1 MKYRS
6 RLGAPDIVKSVIL
19 WLGSVCFLSL
29 LLTQCRGQS
38 LPSQATYDVAK
49 VEIDASKQ
57 AAYKIPRTIFGTFLE
72 PIGNSTYGGLWA
84 DVLENP
90 SLEEGL
96 WSAAELK
103 KVLDREPQLVRASE
117 LGLPIPWEPLFYE
130 QQNRYAPQWTDTFN
144 SFRSLQIMGLPETE
158 VGIRQKVYL
167 PVHRIPGYS
176 GSLYAKLLSG
186 SRALHVSIRQRNH
199 PEVTLAKSSITL
211 NSTDWTRYEFHLG
224 LPPVGLKKLEPS
236 DFVISVEGDTTILVD
251 QISLLPDDNVD
262 GMDLDMISM
271 SRAMK
276 SPIVRFGGNFTSA
289 YHWRDGI
296 GPREKRVSMTNV
308 AWGIPE
314 YNTFGTDEFLHFC
327 ELIGARPQVALNLGT
342 GTPEEA
348 AGWVRYI
355 DDRWGTKS
363 GGLTWE
369 LGNELWGKFQVGYPG
384 LQRVA
389 ERTRTF
395 SDAVRRVDPT
405 AVLIATGGDAD
416 SYRDWN
422 SEQLQNASAFNYL
435 STHFV
440 VTTTA
445 VQKAAPSPDFIA
457 LANFALPV
465 GLQAKLREMYGQIQS
480 HPQSRDKVK
489 IAFTEWLFWAQG
501 DTVVRYDTMGGA
513 VAAAGFLNMLMRNA
527 DIVPISDMTGIIF
540 FGGIQK
546 ERSKVF
552 GTPAYWAFRM
562 FANAPATTVVE
573 THVASAEYSVEEG
586 STRLPRI
593 ERVPYLDVVAALD
606 DSKETLTL
614 FCVNRHLTRDVS
626 AEFSIS
632 GFHPLS
638 ESSAQTLFAP
648 SISMK
653 NDETDPEGIRPVD
666 VSVTLNKDTVRALL
680 RPASVTVVTLR
691 RAR

>member
-1 MKYRS
+1 
-6 RLGAPDIVKSVIL
+6 VF
-19 WLGSVCFLSL
+19 CFSL
-29 LLTQCRGQS
+29 VLTQCRAQNFQ
-38 LPSQATYDVAK
+38 PQATYDVAK
-49 VEIDASKQ
+49 VEIDSSKQ

-96 WSAAELK
+96 WSAGELK

-130 QQNRYAPQWTDTFN
+130 QQNRYAPQWTDSFN

-158 VGIRQKVYL
+158 VGMRQKVYL
-167 PVHRIPGYS
+167 PVHRVFGYS
-176 GSLYAKLLSG
+176 GSLYAKLLG
-186 SRALHVSIRQRNH
+186 GTGAVQVSIRQRNH
-199 PEVTLAKSSITL
+199 PDVTLASSSIAL
-211 NSTDWTRYEFHLG
+211 ASKDWTRYEFHLG
-224 LPPVGLKKLEPS
+224 VPPTGLKKLEPS
-236 DFVISVEGDTTILVD
+236 DFVISVKGDTTILVD
-251 QISLLPDDNVD
+251 QVSLLPDDNVD
-262 GMDLDMISM
+262 GMDPDMISM

-296 GPREKRVSMTNV
+296 GPREKRVSMTNA

-355 DDRWGTKS
+355 DDHWGNKS

-369 LGNELWGKFQVGYPG
+369 LGNELWGKFQIGYPG

-389 ERTRTF
+389 ARTKAF
-395 SDAVRRVDPT
+395 SDAVRRVDST

-416 SYRDWN
+416 SYHDWN

-445 VQKAAPSPDFIA
+445 VKKTSPSPDFLA

-465 GLQAKLREMYGQIQS
+465 GLQAKLREMHAQIQS
-480 HPQSRDKVK
+480 SPMARDKVK

-546 ERSKVF
+546 ERSRVF

-562 FANAPATTVVE
+562 FANAPATSLVE
-573 THVASAEYSVEEG
+573 THVTSAEYTVQEG
-586 STRLPRI
+586 STRLPSI
-593 ERVPYLDVVAALD
+593 QRVPYLDVVAALD
-606 DSKETLTL
+606 DSKDNLTL

-626 AEFSIS
+626 AEISIS
-632 GFHPLS
+632 GFLPS
-638 ESSAQTLFAP
+638 TDSSAQTLFAP

-666 VSVTLNKDTVRALL
+666 VSVTVNQDKVRAHL

>member
-1 MKYRS
+1 MKNSKGHRVF
-6 RLGAPDIVKSVIL
+6 GAVNSGLIWRFL
-19 WLGSVCFLSL
+19 CFFLFLASNRCKA
-29 LLTQCRGQS
+29 QA
-38 LPSQATYDVAK
+38 PQATAAYEVAK
-49 VEIDASKQ
+49 VEIDTSKK
-57 AAYKIPRTIFGTFLE
+57 ATFKIPRTIFGTFLE

-96 WSAAELK
+96 WSAGELR
-103 KVLDREPQLVRASE
+103 KVLDREPQLARASE

-130 QQNRYAPQWTDTFN
+130 QQNRYAPQWNDTFN
-144 SFRSLQIMGLPETE
+144 SFRSLRIMGLPEAE
-158 VGIRQKVYL
+158 VGIRQKIYL
-167 PVHRIPGYS
+167 PVHRILGHS

-186 SRALHVSIRQRNH
+186 SGSVHVSIRQRNR
-199 PEVTLAKSSITL
+199 PDVTFAQTSIALKGTG
-211 NSTDWTRYEFHLG
+211 WTRYEFHLS
-224 LPPVGLKKLEPS
+224 LPPTALKKLEPS
-236 DFVISVEGDTTILVD
+236 DFVISVGDETTILVD
-251 QISLLPDDNVD
+251 QVSLLPDDNLD
-262 GMDLDMISM
+262 GMDPDMISM

-296 GPREKRVSMTNV
+296 GPREKRISILNV

-348 AGWVRYI
+348 GDWVKYI
-355 DDRWGTKS
+355 DDHWGTKS

-369 LGNELWGKFQVGYPG
+369 LGNELWGKFQVGYPT

-389 ERTRTF
+389 ERTKAF

-405 AVLIATGGDAD
+405 AVLIATGGDENT
-416 SYRDWN
+416 YRDWN
-422 SEQLQNASAFNYL
+422 TAQLQNAGAFDYL

-445 VQKAAPSPDFIA
+445 VQRVSPSTDFLA

-465 GLQAKLREMYGQIQS
+465 GLEGKLREMYAQIQS
-480 HPQSRDKVK
+480 NPLARDKVK
-489 IAFTEWLFWAQG
+489 IAFTEWLFWAQA
-501 DTVVRYDTMGGA
+501 DTAVRYDNMGGA

-540 FGGIQK
+540 FAGMQK
-546 ERSKVF
+546 ERSKVYAS
-552 GTPAYWAFRM
+552 PAYWAFRM
-562 FANAPATTVVE
+562 YSNADAATIVE
-573 THVASAEYSVEEG
+573 SHVTSPEYSVEEG
-586 STRLPRI
+586 STRLPKI
-593 ERVPYLDVVAALD
+593 ERVPYLDVVAGLD
-606 DSKETLTL
+606 DTNDRLTL
-614 FCVNRHLTRDVS
+614 FCVNRHLSRDLS
-626 AEFSIS
+626 AEISLS
-632 GFHPLS
+632 GFRAS
-638 ESSAQTLFAP
+638 TDSSAETLFAP

-653 NDETDPEGIRPVD
+653 NDETDPEAIKPTDIRVTVD
-666 VSVTLNKDTVRALL
+666 KNTVRAHL
-680 RPASVTVVTLR
+680 RPASVTVISLR
-691 RAR
+691 RTH